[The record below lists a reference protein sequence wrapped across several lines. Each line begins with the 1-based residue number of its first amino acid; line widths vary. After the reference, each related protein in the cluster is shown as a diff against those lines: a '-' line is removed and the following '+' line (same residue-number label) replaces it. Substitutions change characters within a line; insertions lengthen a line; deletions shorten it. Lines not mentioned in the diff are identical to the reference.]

1 MIFEV
6 ILVIVIYFTVM
17 VIIGWLSAR
26 KVGSVED
33 YYVGG
38 RAIGPWLTALSFGTV
53 YFSAVIFTVAGSWQ
67 WHYGLSMAFRDSW
80 GTALLGTALSFII
93 LGPRLRYQSVKAR
106 ALTVPDYFEYRYGS
120 VWVRLAITII
130 IFYTMFLYAV
140 SLLVGMAK
148 QTEAIIGLP
157 YLLSLMIC
165 ALIVLFYTVI
175 GGYIGAVWTQAVQA
189 IIMVIVTLYIGFL
202 SLKLVGGLDV
212 MINKLY
218 ELDPSLTGYPWSKPW
233 ICLIVLF
240 VIGFLPWGNAASI
253 TRFYGIK
260 HESAFRWAILIA
272 VLFAIAITL
281 PINIAATATRILYPE
296 LGVMGKTD
304 IAISKLIIGNSPPA
318 LAGLFLAGIYA
329 ASMSTATVMISISS
343 QAIVKDITI
352 EFILRNRIGVNVL
365 KWTKIATLITGLLTV
380 VAAINPP
387 KLLADL
393 WGTTASV
400 VSSSL
405 VGPLVLSLY
414 WSRTTSKGVIAG
426 SLSSWLSTIMYCY
439 IKGFKWPYTFEAWVP
454 SIILSFSVTIIVS
467 LLTKPPSPDKLL
479 ELGFRNVKKSI

>member
-1 MIFEV
+1 MIFGIISV
-6 ILVIVIYFTVM
+6 IIVYFVVI

-26 KVGSVED
+26 RVKSVED
-33 YYVGG
+33 YYIGG
-38 RAIGPWLTALSFGTV
+38 RAIGPWLIALSFGTV

-67 WHYGLSMAFRDSW
+67 WYYGLSMAFRDSW
-80 GTALLGTALSFII
+80 GTALLGTTLCFLL
-93 LGPRLRYQSVKAR
+93 LGPRLRYQSVRAR
-106 ALTVPDYFEYRYGS
+106 ALTIPDYFEFRYGS
-120 VWVRLAITII
+120 VWVRLAVTII
-130 IFYTMFLYAV
+130 IFYTMFLYAA

-157 YLLSLMIC
+157 YLLSLLVC
-165 ALIVLFYTVI
+165 ALIILFYTVI
-175 GGYIGAVWTQAVQA
+175 GGYVGAVWTQAIQA
-189 IIMVIVTLYIGFL
+189 IIMVAVTLYIGFL
-202 SLKLVGGLDV
+202 SLKLIGGLEV
-212 MINKLY
+212 MISKLY
-218 ELDPSLTGYPWSKPW
+218 EIDPSLTGYPWSQPW
-233 ICLIVLF
+233 ITLIVLF
-240 VIGFLPWGNAASI
+240 VIGFLPWGNAAAI

-272 VLFAIAITL
+272 VLFALAITL

-296 LGVMGKTD
+296 LGAIGRTD
-304 IAISKLIIGNSPPA
+304 VAISKLVIVNSPPA

-329 ASMSTATVMISISS
+329 ASMSTVTVMISIVS
-343 QAIVKDITI
+343 QAIVKDLAIG
-352 EFILRNRIGVNVL
+352 FILRSKTGVNVL
-365 KWTKIATLITGLLTV
+365 KWTKIATLTTGLLTV
-380 VAAINPP
+380 VAAANPP

-426 SLSSWLSTIMYCY
+426 SLLSWLSTIIYCY

-467 LLTKPPSPDKLL
+467 LLTKPPVRDRLL
-479 ELGFRNVKKSI
+479 KLGFKV

>member
-1 MIFEV
+1 MSLEIISIIVAYFVVMIV
-6 ILVIVIYFTVM
+6 
-17 VIIGWLSAR
+17 IGWLSSKR
-26 KVGSVED
+26 VRSIED

-53 YFSAVIFTVAGSWQ
+53 YFSAIVFTVAGSWQ

-80 GTALLGTALSFII
+80 GTALLGTALCFLA
-93 LGPRLRYQSVKAR
+93 LGPRLRHQSMKAK
-106 ALTVPDYFEYRYGS
+106 ALTIPDYFEYRYGS
-120 VWVRLAITII
+120 VWVRLAVAFIVL
-130 IFYTMFLYAV
+130 YTMFLYAA

-157 YLLSLMIC
+157 YLISLLIC
-165 ALIVLFYTVI
+165 ALIILFYTVI
-175 GGYIGAVWTQAVQA
+175 GGYIGAVWTQAIQA
-189 IIMVIVTLYIGFL
+189 VIMVTVTLYIGFL
-202 SLKLVGGLDV
+202 GLRLIGGLGVLID
-212 MINKLY
+212 KLY
-218 ELDPSLTGYPWSKPW
+218 EIDPSLTGYPWSQPW

-260 HESAFRWAILIA
+260 HESAFRWAVLIA
-272 VLFAIAITL
+272 VLFVLAITF
-281 PINIAATATRILYPE
+281 PIDIAATTTRILYPD
-296 LGVMGKTD
+296 LGSAGRTD
-304 IAISKLIIGNSPPA
+304 VAIPKLVVENSPPA

-329 ASMSTATVMISISS
+329 ASMSSVTVMLSITA
-343 QAIVKDITI
+343 QAIVKDLAMGL
-352 EFILRNRIGVNVL
+352 ILRNKPNANL
-365 KWTKIATLITGLLTV
+365 FKWTKIATIITGLLAI

-405 VGPLVLSLY
+405 VGPIVLSLY

-426 SLSSWLSTIMYCY
+426 SLSSWFSTIIYCY
-439 IKGFKWPYTFEAWVP
+439 IKGFKWPHNFEAWFP
-454 SIILSFSVTIIVS
+454 SIILSFTVTIIVS
-467 LLTKPPSPDKLL
+467 LLTRPPARDRLL
-479 ELGFRNVKKSI
+479 ELGFNV